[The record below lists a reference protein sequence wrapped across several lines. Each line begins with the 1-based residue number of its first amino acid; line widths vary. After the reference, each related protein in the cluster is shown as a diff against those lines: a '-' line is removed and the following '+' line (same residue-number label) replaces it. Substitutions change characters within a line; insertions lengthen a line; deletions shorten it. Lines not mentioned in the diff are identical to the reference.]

1 MPDLPG
7 TNLKVQMNTPTES
20 KLSDLQLKVYDKI
33 RLAGW
38 DGKTTDELEVEL
50 NLTHQSCSARVNELQ
65 EMKLIERRGAR
76 RKTRAG
82 RSAFIYVQQGL
93 PGAEDRSKKED

>member
-1 MPDLPG
+1 
-7 TNLKVQMNTPTES
+7 MNTPIES

-38 DGKTTDELEVEL
+38 EGKTTDELEAEL
-50 NLTHQSCSARVNELQ
+50 ELTHQSCSARVNELQ
-65 EMKLIERRGAR
+65 NMKLIERRGAR

-82 RSAFIYVQQGL
+82 RSAFIYVLQGL
-93 PGAEDRSKKED
+93 TGAEDRAKKDESDAK